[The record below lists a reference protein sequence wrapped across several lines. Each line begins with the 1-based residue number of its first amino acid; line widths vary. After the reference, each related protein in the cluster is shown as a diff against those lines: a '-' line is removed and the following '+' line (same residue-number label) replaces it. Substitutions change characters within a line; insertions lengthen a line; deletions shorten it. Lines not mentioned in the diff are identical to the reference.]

1 MEVKKNPNVDI
12 SKMKLE
18 FGLVGT
24 IFVLAFCIIMFS
36 FTTFKKDIK
45 KKKIVAK
52 SDDTEVIDNTDHK
65 KAPPPPPPP
74 PTLQIVDNNVE
85 TKETLESTEFE
96 PDKPVEEILPT
107 STGNGEEK
115 EKIVEEKIYERVEQ
129 MPEFLTG
136 DDGLNDFL
144 NENVE
149 YPQAEK
155 DDGIEGTVNVYFIV
169 DENGNVIDVNTNGP
183 QTSPPP
189 AKALMKAA
197 ITAVEKMKESKM
209 WKPGFQSRKA
219 VKVKCVVPITFSVEE
234 E

>member
-36 FTTFKKDIK
+36 FTTFKKTTP

-85 TKETLESTEFE
+85 TPETIQDTEFE
-96 PDKPVEEILPT
+96 DDKPVEEVLPT
-107 STGNGEEK
+107 STGDGEK
-115 EKIVEEKIYERVEQ
+115 EVIVEEKIYERVEQ

-136 DDGLNDFL
+136 EDGLSDFL

-183 QTSPPP
+183 QSTPPP

-197 ITAVEKMKESKM
+197 ITAVEKMKQSKM
-209 WKPGFQSRKA
+209 WKPGYQSRKA